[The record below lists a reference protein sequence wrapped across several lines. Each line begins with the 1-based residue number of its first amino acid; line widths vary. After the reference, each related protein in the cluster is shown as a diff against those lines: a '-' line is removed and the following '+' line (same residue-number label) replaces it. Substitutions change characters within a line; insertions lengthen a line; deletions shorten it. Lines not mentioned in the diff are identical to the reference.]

1 MKKLRCPTIGRHAPL
16 DRANGLLETRTSGV
30 EPESPRKRTVVVI
43 TLLYQLSYW
52 PPMNGNQVGLEPTTH
67 GLSGN
72 FVCYVLLYDHLKLQS
87 QRLPPPKGT
96 ASHPRRGRGTGGLV
110 ASLGLTTKRIR
121 GQLGKPLVGFG
132 ISASGVLDV
141 RSRFGAP
148 TKRRPCVSC
157 LFACTSRSNGHPVD
171 GAPEPAMARGRL
183 SHRDLSQGRRIDFCV
198 KGKSYSPSSRHSGK
212 ASWVSD
218 IEEMPSSPLLGGSP
232 VGQNGMI
239 GAFRLY
245 FPNVSLCAP

>member
-30 EPESPRKRTVVVI
+30 EPESPHKRTVVVI

-52 PPMNGNQVGLEPTTH
+52 PPMNGNQVGFEPTTH

-157 LFACTSRSNGHPVD
+157 LFACTSRSNGHPVVD
-171 GAPEPAMARGRL
+171 RRQPAMVSGDL
-183 SHRDLSQGRRIDFCV
+183 SHHG
-198 KGKSYSPSSRHSGK
+198 
-212 ASWVSD
+212 
-218 IEEMPSSPLLGGSP
+218 LLEGDGLTF
-232 VGQNGMI
+232 V
-239 GAFRLY
+239 
-245 FPNVSLCAP
+245 